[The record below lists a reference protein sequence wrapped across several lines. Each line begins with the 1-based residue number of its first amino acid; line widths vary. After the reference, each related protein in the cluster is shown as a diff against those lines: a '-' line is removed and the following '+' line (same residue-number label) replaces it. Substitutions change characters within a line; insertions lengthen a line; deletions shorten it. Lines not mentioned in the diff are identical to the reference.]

1 MAESPTEKKVK
12 DLIMNEDNEGP
23 EDLED
28 MKQTSPE
35 REWKIKK
42 AQEKLG
48 LSRDLAEKMVDE
60 SSGGT

>member
-12 DLIMNEDNEGP
+12 DLIMNDDNEGP
-23 EDLED
+23 EDLEE